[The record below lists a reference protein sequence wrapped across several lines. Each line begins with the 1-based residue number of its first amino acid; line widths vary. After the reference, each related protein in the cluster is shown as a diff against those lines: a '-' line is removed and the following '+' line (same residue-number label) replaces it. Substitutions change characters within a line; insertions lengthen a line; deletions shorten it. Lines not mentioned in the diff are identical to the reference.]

1 MSPLISSSSSSL
13 GFLTTNPKIITNGL
27 VLNLDAGASTSYPG
41 SGTTWTDLSGRGN
54 NGTLTN
60 GPTYSNGALTFDRSD
75 DIVFCPPTN
84 SIIGNSQSTITNII
98 VFKTTNASNRMYAS
112 SLKRTTGAS
121 TLLSI
126 DINSDN
132 GNFSSGRA
140 GFLTSNGANHS
151 WITYNGGFNDG
162 NWHFIGC
169 VVDASGRRLYID
181 GNLVASDATTLTTAS
196 GNTGTYT
203 LGGFVTSNILFGGS
217 IALSLIYTKSLST
230 SEIQQN
236 FNALRGRFGI

>member
-1 MSPLISSSSSSL
+1 MALAHSPRIV
-13 GFLTTNPKIITNGL
+13 TDGL
-27 VLNLDAGASTSYPG
+27 VLCLDAGNTKSYPG
-41 SGTTWTDLSGRGN
+41 SGTTWYDLSGNGN

-60 GPTYSNGALTFDRSD
+60 GPTYSDGTLTFDRSD

-84 SIIGNSQSTITNII
+84 SIIGDSQSTITNII
-98 VFKTTNASNRMYAS
+98 VFKTTDTSNRMYAS
-112 SLKRTTGAS
+112 SLKRNTGAS

-132 GNFSSGRA
+132 GGNFSSGKA
-140 GFLTSNGANHS
+140 GFLTSDGASHS
-151 WITYNGGFNDG
+151 WITYNGGVNDG

-203 LGGFVTSNILFGGS
+203 LGGFDTSNILFGGS